1 MTEIDYPKQL
11 LINDWTFILIK
22 VRFDKAL
29 KLIGSDL

>member
-11 LINDWTFILIK
+11 LLNDWTFILIK
-22 VRFDKAL
+22 AKFDKVL